1 MFFANRILHH
11 LGTKVVRMHDGTKD
25 PESEEEFL
33 QLDYESDNRFTWEQ
47 YQQAKDIVLQ
57 SYGIRLLR
65 AHRTKLLTES
75 DWILT
80 VDNVERIVNIDEWKQ
95 YRQALRDL
103 PEQSIEFVWKDG
115 MLDFSKMN
123 LPQKPTIQTK

>member
-1 MFFANRILHH
+1 MVFYSRILHH
-11 LGTKVVRMHDGTKD
+11 LGAKVVRIPDGAKD

-33 QLDYESDNRFTWEQ
+33 QLDYESDIRYTWDQ
-47 YQQAKDIVLQ
+47 YQQAKDAVIKNL
-57 SYGIRLLR
+57 GIKLLR
-65 AHRTKLLTES
+65 GHRNKLLTES

-80 VDNVERIVNIDEWKQ
+80 VDNVERIANIDEWKQ